1 MPGTLW
7 LLPVALGDTPWQACL
22 PAATRDTA
30 CRLAHFVVENAKT
43 ARAELKRV
51 GHPLPLRE
59 LAIEQLPAAPTPA
72 EIETLMAPLLAGLD
86 LGLMSEAG
94 CPAVADPGAL
104 LVRRAHELGIAV
116 KPLVGPSSLLL
127 ALMGSGLEGQ
137 RFAFH
142 GYLPAREPERSRRI
156 VELEG
161 ESARNKQTQIF
172 IETPYRNGALFQAL
186 LSACRPRTRLCLATD
201 LSLDSESIATRRVAD
216 WKAAPAPNLDKRPTV
231 FLLLADCCS
240 CSTGTRQP
248 KRPGCARNWR
258 QGCCG
263 RRPPSHP
270 SFFMTPSARACSR
283 RSRNCRSTT
292 RPAPKRR
299 FSTNTC
305 PRFAVSWAP
314 TFRWST
320 SVAAAAP
327 RPASCSMPAC
337 FPRAMSR
344 SIYRSISCAIRCRT

>member
-30 CRLAHFVVENAKT
+30 CRLTHFVVENAKT
-43 ARAELKRV
+43 ARAELKRI

-72 EIETLMAPLLAGLD
+72 EIETLLGALLSGHD

-127 ALMGSGLEGQ
+127 ALMACGLDGQ

-156 VELEG
+156 VELES

-172 IETPYRNGALFQAL
+172 IETPYRNGALFKAL
-186 LSACRPRTRLCLATD
+186 LAACRPRTRLCLATD

-216 WKAAPAPNLDKRPTV
+216 WKAAPAPDLDRRPTV
-231 FLLLADCCS
+231 FLLLAD
-240 CSTGTRQP
+240 
-248 KRPGCARNWR
+248 
-258 QGCCG
+258 
-263 RRPPSHP
+263 
-270 SFFMTPSARACSR
+270 
-283 RSRNCRSTT
+283 
-292 RPAPKRR
+292 
-299 FSTNTC
+299 
-305 PRFAVSWAP
+305 
-314 TFRWST
+314 
-320 SVAAAAP
+320 
-327 RPASCSMPAC
+327 
-337 FPRAMSR
+337 
-344 SIYRSISCAIRCRT
+344 